1 MRGDPL
7 FDIMRNMEQTTQKP
21 EGLKPEHKEN
31 RAVTALKALG
41 SAALGFG
48 KAQLILLGVNFVVI
62 TTGMLIA
69 GMKGWSP
76 LIALGISLLD
86 LLPVIGSG
94 IVFVPWAIVALL
106 LKNTPMAI
114 TVGATYIAMV
124 VLRMIL
130 DPIITGKNIGL
141 SPLLTLAA
149 SVAGL
154 ILFGAAGAIIG
165 PAIAAVANILFRVL
179 FPKKSAKKAE
189 QPETGAGGSE
199 QSPPGA

>member
-1 MRGDPL
+1 
-7 FDIMRNMEQTTQKP
+7 MRNMEQTTQKP
-21 EGLKPEHKEN
+21 DLLPPEHKDS

-48 KAQLILLGVNFVVI
+48 KAQLILFGVNFVVV

-76 LIALGISLLD
+76 LIAIGISLLD

-94 IVFVPWAIVALL
+94 IVFVPWAIIALL
-106 LKNTPMAI
+106 LKNVPMAI

-179 FPKKSAKKAE
+179 FPKKSAKKTA
-189 QPETGAGGSE
+189 PLKASDSETGKK
-199 QSPPGA
+199 PPIA

>member
-1 MRGDPL
+1 MW
-7 FDIMRNMEQTTQKP
+7 NMEQTVKKPDEKP
-21 EGLKPEHKEN
+21 ES
-31 RAVTALKALG
+31 RAVAALKALG

-48 KAQLILLGVNFVVI
+48 KAQLILFGVNFLVI

-69 GMKGWSP
+69 GMKWWSP
-76 LIALGISLLD
+76 LIAVGVSLLD

-94 IVFVPWAIVALL
+94 IVFVPWAVIALI

-141 SPLLTLAA
+141 SPLITLLA

-154 ILFGAAGAIIG
+154 IAFGAVGAIIG
-165 PAIAAVANILFRVL
+165 PAIAAVANIIYRVL
-179 FPKKSAKKAE
+179 FKKKAAAQQTQKTAD
-189 QPETGAGGSE
+189 QPAKAENE
-199 QSPPGA
+199 PPKG

>member
-1 MRGDPL
+1 
-7 FDIMRNMEQTTQKP
+7 MRNMEQTSQRPDGLPP
-21 EGLKPEHKEN
+21 EQKEN
-31 RAVTALKALG
+31 RAAAAFKALG

-48 KAQLILLGVNFVVI
+48 KAQLILLGVNFVVV

-69 GMKGWSP
+69 GMKAWSP
-76 LIALGISLLD
+76 LIALDISLLD

-189 QPETGAGGSE
+189 SSEAGASGTE
-199 QSPPGA
+199 KNPPGA

>member
-1 MRGDPL
+1 MQ
-7 FDIMRNMEQTTQKP
+7 NMEQTTQKP
-21 EGLKPEHKEN
+21 EELKPEHKEN

-94 IVFVPWAIVALL
+94 IVFVPWAIIALL
-106 LKNTPMAI
+106 LKNVPMAI

-149 SVAGL
+149 SVGGL
-154 ILFGAAGAIIG
+154 IVFGAAGAIIG

-189 QPETGAGGSE
+189 QPEAGAGGSE

>member
-1 MRGDPL
+1 
-7 FDIMRNMEQTTQKP
+7 MEQTTQRPDGQPP
-21 EGLKPEHKEN
+21 EQKEN
-31 RAVTALKALG
+31 RAAAALKALG

-48 KAQLILLGVNFVVI
+48 KAQLILLGVNFVVV

-76 LIALGISLLD
+76 LIALGVSLLD

-94 IVFVPWAIVALL
+94 IVFVPWAVIALIF
-106 LKNTPMAI
+106 KNTPMAI

-149 SVAGL
+149 SVTGL
-154 ILFGAAGAIIG
+154 ILFGAMGAIIG

-179 FPKKSAKKAE
+179 LPKKAAKKSAPPEASDA
-189 QPETGAGGSE
+189 ETGKN
-199 QSPPGA
+199 PPGA

>member
-1 MRGDPL
+1 MK
-7 FDIMRNMEQTTQKP
+7 KP
-21 EGLKPEHKEN
+21 DEKPEN
-31 RAVTALKALG
+31 RAVAALKALG

-48 KAQLILLGVNFVVI
+48 KAQLILFGVNFLVI

-69 GMKGWSP
+69 GMKWWSP
-76 LIALGISLLD
+76 LIAVGVSLLD

-94 IVFVPWAIVALL
+94 IVFVPWAVIALIL
-106 LKNTPMAI
+106 NNTPMAI

-141 SPLLTLAA
+141 SPLITLLA

-154 ILFGAAGAIIG
+154 IAFGAVGAIIG
-165 PAIAAVANILFRVL
+165 PAIAAVANIIYRVL
-179 FPKKSAKKAE
+179 FKKKAAAQQTKKIAD
-189 QPETGAGGSE
+189 QPAKTENE
-199 QSPPGA
+199 PPKG

>member
-1 MRGDPL
+1 
-7 FDIMRNMEQTTQKP
+7 MRNMEQTSQHPDGQPP
-21 EGLKPEHKEN
+21 EQKEN
-31 RAVTALKALG
+31 RAAAAFKALG

-48 KAQLILLGVNFVVI
+48 KAQLILLGVNFVVV

-69 GMKGWSP
+69 GMKAWSP
-76 LIALGISLLD
+76 LIALDISLLD

-189 QPETGAGGSE
+189 PPEAGGAGTGKN
-199 QSPPGA
+199 PPGA

>member
-1 MRGDPL
+1 
-7 FDIMRNMEQTTQKP
+7 MEQTVKKPDEKP
-21 EGLKPEHKEN
+21 ES
-31 RAVTALKALG
+31 RAVAALKALG

-48 KAQLILLGVNFVVI
+48 KAQLILFGVNFLVI

-69 GMKGWSP
+69 GMKWWSP
-76 LIALGISLLD
+76 LIAVGVSLLD

-94 IVFVPWAIVALL
+94 IVFVPWAVIALI

-141 SPLLTLAA
+141 SPLITLLA

-154 ILFGAAGAIIG
+154 IAFGAVGAIIG
-165 PAIAAVANILFRVL
+165 PAIAAVANIIYRVL
-179 FPKKSAKKAE
+179 FKKKAAAQQTQKTAD
-189 QPETGAGGSE
+189 QPAKAENE
-199 QSPPGA
+199 PPKV

>member
-1 MRGDPL
+1 
-7 FDIMRNMEQTTQKP
+7 MRNMEQTTQKP
-21 EGLKPEHKEN
+21 DGLEPQHKEN
-31 RAVTALKALG
+31 RAAAAFKALG

-48 KAQLILLGVNFVVI
+48 KAQLILFGVNFVVV

-106 LKNTPMAI
+106 LKNVPMAI

-154 ILFGAAGAIIG
+154 IVFGAAGAIIG

-179 FPKKSAKKAE
+179 IPKKSAKRTAPSE
-189 QPETGAGGSE
+189 ASDSETGKK
-199 QSPPGA
+199 PPIA

>member
-1 MRGDPL
+1 
-7 FDIMRNMEQTTQKP
+7 MRNMEHKTQKP
-21 EGLKPEHKEN
+21 EELKPEHNEN
-31 RAVTALKALG
+31 RAVTAVKALG

-48 KAQLILLGVNFVVI
+48 KAQLILLGVNFVVV

-76 LIALGISLLD
+76 LIAIGISLLD

-94 IVFVPWAIVALL
+94 IVFVPWAIAALL
-106 LKNTPMAI
+106 LKNVPMAI

-179 FPKKSAKKAE
+179 FPKKSTKKTAPSE
-189 QPETGAGGSE
+189 ASNSETGKK
-199 QSPPGA
+199 PPIA